1 MSKPLRTGARVLVVS
16 ALTVGALPFG
26 SAVSADQIRTETS
39 LGGFSVNVQ
48 ASPVLVLLDDPKA
61 AVPRPTGTAVIEGDP
76 NFTLAEVATGPNAR
90 AVASTVWPGNL
101 FGEGLPAIDNRIPP
115 YPLKAESRYPDKPYT
130 AKGVDQGQL
139 TSSSALGLDAFAQ
152 ADGAPTN
159 KPGQITVGSATS
171 TSTATVTDKNVAVG
185 TAVSAVHDVN
195 LIGGVIHIGEVTTHL
210 SASSDGKTPTSRGT
224 TTMTGLTIAGQAFTV
239 DDKGLH
245 AGPQN
250 SPLPPLI
257 TPQQVNDAGITISGL
272 GQTSSKSSNGAT
284 RTASGL
290 VVRIDTATL
299 KKALKP
305 GVDAVK
311 PYFAQVIGAIIPPAQ
326 QGYFFYLLNATPSIT
341 FVFGAGTSG
350 AAATLPLSFSFPPPP
365 VFPSDSGLGS
375 VALPPTTGGSQTVAT
390 PGLDT
395 SPPSATVP
403 AVTVPVLQ
411 APGSTSTHALTDAG
425 FAGIGSPWLLG
436 ALVGSGLAAWGLVR
450 FLGLAGGLLGFGC
463 RLGAPTSIPN
473 LRSVTA

>member
-1 MSKPLRTGARVLVVS
+1 M
-16 ALTVGALPFG
+16 
-26 SAVSADQIRTETS
+26 
-39 LGGFSVNVQ
+39 
-48 ASPVLVLLDDPKA
+48 
-61 AVPRPTGTAVIEGDP
+61 
-76 NFTLAEVATGPNAR
+76 
-90 AVASTVWPGNL
+90 
-101 FGEGLPAIDNRIPP
+101 
-115 YPLKAESRYPDKPYT
+115 
-130 AKGVDQGQL
+130 
-139 TSSSALGLDAFAQ
+139 
-152 ADGAPTN
+152 
-159 KPGQITVGSATS
+159 
-171 TSTATVTDKNVAVG
+171 G

-210 SASSDGKTPTSRGT
+210 SASSDGKIPTSSGT

-257 TPQQVNDAGITISGL
+257 TPQQINDAGITISGL
-272 GQTSSKSSNGAT
+272 GQTSSKTSNGAT

-290 VVRIDTATL
+290 VVRIDTVAL

-350 AAATLPLSFSFPPPP
+350 AAATLPLFFSFPPPP
-365 VFPSDSGLGS
+365 VFPTDPGLGS
-375 VALPPTTGGSQTVAT
+375 VALPPTSAGPQTVTT
-390 PGLDT
+390 PVLDT
-395 SPPSATVP
+395 TPPAVTVP

-411 APGSTSTHALTDAG
+411 APGTTSAHALADAG
-425 FAGIGSPWLLG
+425 FGGIGSPWLLG

-463 RLGAPTSIPN
+463 RLGAPTSMPN